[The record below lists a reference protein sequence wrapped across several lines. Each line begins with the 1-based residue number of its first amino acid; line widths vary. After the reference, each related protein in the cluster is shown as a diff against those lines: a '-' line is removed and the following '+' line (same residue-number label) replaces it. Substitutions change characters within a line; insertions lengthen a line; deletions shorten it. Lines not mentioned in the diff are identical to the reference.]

1 MGSSLDTVTYIA
13 DQAGLGKRLS
23 HRKMFGEFALYVDG
37 KVVAL
42 VCDDQL
48 FLKPTDECRAYLGT
62 VREAP
67 PFPGAKNF
75 FLLSAEIDD
84 PDRLG
89 EALQI
94 TARALPEGKPKRAKN
109 VAKPVDRGMST
120 TAATPDEYVKL
131 LDGWRLALV
140 RKLRKAVRG
149 AAKLEETLKW
159 GHLVYLAN
167 GPVLMIRAERKR
179 VLFGFWRGQRLRDI
193 EPRLKPGGRYEM
205 ATLALAEGEDI
216 TATLAARLTKQAVA
230 LNRKLGN
237 PQKDIA
243 KKIVARKRKTR

>member
-13 DQAGLGKRLS
+13 DQAGLGRRLS

-48 FLKPTDECRAYLGT
+48 FLKPTDEGRTYLGT

-89 EALQI
+89 EALSV
-94 TARALPEGKPKRAKN
+94 TARALPEGKPKRAK
-109 VAKPVDRGMST
+109 KPANRGMST
-120 TAATPDEYVKL
+120 TAKTADEYVKL

-159 GHLVYLAN
+159 GHLVYLSN
-167 GPVLMIRAERKR
+167 GPVLYIRTEAKR
-179 VLFGFWRGQRLRDI
+179 VLFGFWRGQRLDDI

-205 ATLALAEGEDI
+205 ATLALAEGDEI
-216 TATLAARLTKQAVA
+216 TAATAMRLTRRAVA

-243 KKIVARKRKTR
+243 KKIVSRRKGA